1 METGD
6 LIGTLRASQHRW
18 FRSSSSSGVFSPDGR
33 TVAVWTYSEGIGL
46 WDSVT
51 GSLKTTLAIG
61 DDCMLHEFSPDG
73 KLFAIYRESKGWHRV
88 TTIELHDSLTGELRS
103 TLTGKNMR
111 YAGQQR
117 VWTSDSQTY
126 ITGGGDKKYEGKVWD
141 VKTGR
146 LKATFPMLLTYS
158 RIPFDWGF
166 NNRDEL
172 SVHPSLPVAMAAND
186 KFIRFWSTDNGEL
199 IQRIDSTGG
208 PAQWSADGTL
218 LLTFGKKRKVAHV
231 WRVVLPFC
239 ASVWPSRNN

>member
-61 DDCMLHEFSPDG
+61 DDYMLHEFSPEG
-73 KLFAIYRESKGWHRV
+73 KLFAS
-88 TTIELHDSLTGELRS
+88 
-103 TLTGKNMR
+103 
-111 YAGQQR
+111 
-117 VWTSDSQTY
+117 SDSQTY
-126 ITGGGDKKYEGKVWD
+126 INGGGDKKYEGKVWD

-199 IQRIDSTGG
+199 MQRIDSTGG